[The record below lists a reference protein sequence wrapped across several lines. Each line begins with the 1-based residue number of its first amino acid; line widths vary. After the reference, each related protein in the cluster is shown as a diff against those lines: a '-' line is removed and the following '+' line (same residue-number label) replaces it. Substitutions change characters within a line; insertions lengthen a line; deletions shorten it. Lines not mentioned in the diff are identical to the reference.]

1 MSPASR
7 VIPLDNSAISHC
19 PCLVCRSLE
28 ERSLNTEYPN
38 TYSSALP
45 FYVPIHLQHRSS
57 VLLFADH
64 HLPLDYNNTP
74 IAALS
79 VSMPTFR
86 ISGEKEKEVVQ
97 ILWEAKHRIEAHFQ
111 VYGVNFGN

>member
-1 MSPASR
+1 MENLSQSPGN
-7 VIPLDNSAISHC
+7 IQ
-19 PCLVCRSLE
+19 
-28 ERSLNTEYPN
+28 
-38 TYSSALP
+38 
-45 FYVPIHLQHRSS
+45 IHILLLFHSMHRSICS
-57 VLLFADH
+57 TDHLCCFFADH
-64 HLPLDYNNTP
+64 HLPLDYNNAP

-111 VYGVNFGN
+111 VYGVDFGN

>member
-1 MSPASR
+1 MY
-7 VIPLDNSAISHC
+7 
-19 PCLVCRSLE
+19 RSIC
-28 ERSLNTEYPN
+28 
-38 TYSSALP
+38 AA
-45 FYVPIHLQHRSS
+45 
-57 VLLFADH
+57 FADH

-97 ILWEAKHRIEAHFQ
+97 ILWEAKHRIETHFQ

>member
-1 MSPASR
+1 MENLSQSPGNIQIHILLLFHSMY
-7 VIPLDNSAISHC
+7 
-19 PCLVCRSLE
+19 RSIC
-28 ERSLNTEYPN
+28 
-38 TYSSALP
+38 AA
-45 FYVPIHLQHRSS
+45 
-57 VLLFADH
+57 FADH
-64 HLPLDYNNTP
+64 HLPLDYNNAP

-111 VYGVNFGN
+111 VYGVDFGN

>member
-1 MSPASR
+1 M
-7 VIPLDNSAISHC
+7 
-19 PCLVCRSLE
+19 
-28 ERSLNTEYPN
+28 
-38 TYSSALP
+38 
-45 FYVPIHLQHRSS
+45 
-57 VLLFADH
+57 LLFADH

-111 VYGVNFGN
+111 VYGVNFGIKKNLAESKIHFLPGFSFFYTPFPSPAKYSFTRFYHNS

>member
-1 MSPASR
+1 M
-7 VIPLDNSAISHC
+7 
-19 PCLVCRSLE
+19 
-28 ERSLNTEYPN
+28 
-38 TYSSALP
+38 
-45 FYVPIHLQHRSS
+45 
-57 VLLFADH
+57 LLFANH

-111 VYGVNFGN
+111 VYGIDFGN